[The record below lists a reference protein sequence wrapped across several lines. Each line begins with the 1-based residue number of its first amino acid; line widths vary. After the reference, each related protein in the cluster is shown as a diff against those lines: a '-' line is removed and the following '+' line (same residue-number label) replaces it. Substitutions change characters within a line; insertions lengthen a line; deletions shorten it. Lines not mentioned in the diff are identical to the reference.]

1 MKTLKIIV
9 LAITVLLAGQA
20 FAQNKGY
27 NRIDVSYVKVWTGQ
41 SEENIIYDRNG
52 VGFDYMHGISLSKK
66 IPLFL
71 EVGGIFILS
80 YDKSEIDKFD
90 KTALVSYITK
100 FNSRFL
106 TLGIPINLCYN
117 LRINNKLEIIPFF
130 GLYARAHIFAK
141 TEIRVHKYSY
151 GNFHSQDIRE
161 YDLLKSIDKNEK
173 YIKLFN
179 AGWTIGANVR
189 YKPFIFGVNF
199 GTGFIK
205 TRENYTMC
213 EFTVSAGFV
222 L

>member
-9 LAITVLLAGQA
+9 LAITVILAGKA

-27 NRIDVSYVKVWTGQ
+27 NRIDVSYVKTWTTQ
-41 SEENIIYDRNG
+41 SKENIIYDRNG

-71 EVGGIFILS
+71 EIGGRFILS

-90 KTALVSYITK
+90 KTASFSYITK

-106 TLGIPINLCYN
+106 TLGIPINLGYN
-117 LRINNKLEIIPFF
+117 FRINNKLEIMPFF

-141 TEIRVHKYSY
+141 TEIRAHKYSY
-151 GNFHSQDIRE
+151 ENFHSQEIRE
-161 YDLLKSIDKNEK
+161 YDLLKSVDKNEK

-179 AGWTIGANVR
+179 AGCTIGTNVR
-189 YKPFIFGVNF
+189 YKHFIFGVNF

-205 TRENYTMC
+205 TRENYNMC
-213 EFTVSAGFV
+213 EFAATLGYCF
-222 L
+222 